1 MGTVQTAPKLGSLSF
16 DVSSSSNIG
25 TSFAVAK
32 AATAVLPTLVDSSVR
47 LIPDYLI
54 VRFGSKGAGT
64 KLTIAIAT
72 DAAGDSIVVPD
83 TEATIAAGKTS
94 AGVGACGYS
103 IQLPFVASSA
113 TTFHLFFKVD
123 AGSTMDIS
131 SAELF
136 FRRGAS

>member
-1 MGTVQTAPKLGSLSF
+1 MGTVQTAPKLGSISF
-16 DVSSSSNIG
+16 DVSASSNIG

-32 AATAVLPTLVDSSVR
+32 AASAALPTLVDSSVR

-54 VRFGSKGAGT
+54 VRFGQKGLGT

-72 DAAGDSIVVPD
+72 DAAGDNIVVPD
-83 TEATIAAGKTS
+83 TEATIAAAKTS
-94 AGVGACGYS
+94 TGEGTCGYS

-113 TTFHLFFKVD
+113 TTFYIFFKVD
-123 AGSTMDIS
+123 TGSTMDIS